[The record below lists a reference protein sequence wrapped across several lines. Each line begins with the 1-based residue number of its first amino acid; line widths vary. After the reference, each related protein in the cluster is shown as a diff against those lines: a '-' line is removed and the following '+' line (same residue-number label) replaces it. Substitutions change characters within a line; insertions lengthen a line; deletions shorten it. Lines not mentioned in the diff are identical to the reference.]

1 MNKILRQVL
10 YMQGNIFQ
18 IQLEEHKKEH
28 QNEWVK
34 PTNPQCRQCKW
45 QFSRASA
52 LREHMKEHYKVNE
65 EESLL

>member
-18 IQLEEHKKEH
+18 AQLEEHKKEH

-65 EESLL
+65 GESL

>member
-1 MNKILRQVL
+1 ML

-18 IQLEEHKKEH
+18 TQLEEHKKEH

-65 EESLL
+65 DESLL

>member
-1 MNKILRQVL
+1 MNKFLDVL

-18 IQLEEHKKEH
+18 TQLEKHKKEH